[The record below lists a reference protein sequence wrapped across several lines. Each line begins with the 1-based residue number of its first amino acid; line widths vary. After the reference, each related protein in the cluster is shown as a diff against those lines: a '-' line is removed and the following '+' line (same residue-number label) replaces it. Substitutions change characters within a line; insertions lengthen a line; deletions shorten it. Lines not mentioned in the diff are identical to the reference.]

1 MKEDFAPC
9 LDSADA
15 TQNSQSASKSKRK
28 KNLAHLDGQKKSEAA
43 AEQGKGFHFA
53 RAKTAAEGNDQ
64 GQKCSH
70 CHGD

>member
-15 TQNSQSASKSKRK
+15 TQNSQSASESKGK

-43 AEQGKGFHFA
+43 AEQGERFHFA
-53 RAKTAAEGNDQ
+53 
-64 GQKCSH
+64 CS
-70 CHGD
+70 